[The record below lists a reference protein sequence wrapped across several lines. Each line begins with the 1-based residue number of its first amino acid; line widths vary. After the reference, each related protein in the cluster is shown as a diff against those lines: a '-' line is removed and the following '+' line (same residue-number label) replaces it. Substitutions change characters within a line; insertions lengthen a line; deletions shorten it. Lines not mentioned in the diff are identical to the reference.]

1 MRRNSGSIRL
11 PVMML
16 IWGIVALM
24 LRKTLYATAID
35 IKGLLL
41 RYQPLEIA
49 LTALTIGMLIR
60 VVLAVRKQ
68 KGSGDYADYRF
79 AGIPG
84 AIGNLAAGA
93 GILMTVQFAEP
104 GMGNYLGI
112 AWRFLS
118 LAAPVCLLFAGIAR
132 LLGKRPFF
140 LLHVVVCLFFVLHIV
155 TRYQVWSGHPQ
166 MQDYLFSLLG
176 AMALMFYGFY
186 TAALEADC
194 GNYRMMRGMGLA
206 AIYLCMAELAQSECP
221 WLYLGG
227 ICWVLT
233 DLCSMRGIE
242 KK

>member
-1 MRRNSGSIRL
+1 MRGNSGSKKL
-11 PVMML
+11 PVMVL
-16 IWGIVALM
+16 IWGIAALV
-24 LRKTLYATAID
+24 LRKTLYATAVD
-35 IKGLLL
+35 VKGLLP

-49 LTALTIGMLIR
+49 LTVLTIGMLIR
-60 VVLAVRKQ
+60 ILLDARNQ
-68 KGSGDYADYRF
+68 ETSGDYEVFSA

-104 GMGNYLGI
+104 GMGSYLEI
-112 AWRFLS
+112 AWRFLG
-118 LAAPVCLLFAGIAR
+118 LAAPVCLLLAGIAR
-132 LLGKRPFF
+132 LLGRKPFF

-155 TRYQVWSGHPQ
+155 TRYQLWSGHPQ
-166 MQDYLFSLLG
+166 MQAYVFSLLG

-186 TAALEADC
+186 TAALEAGC

-206 AIYLCMAELAQSECP
+206 AIYLCLVELARSVCP

-227 ICWVLT
+227 ICWVLL
-233 DLCSMRGIE
+233 DLCSMKDIQ